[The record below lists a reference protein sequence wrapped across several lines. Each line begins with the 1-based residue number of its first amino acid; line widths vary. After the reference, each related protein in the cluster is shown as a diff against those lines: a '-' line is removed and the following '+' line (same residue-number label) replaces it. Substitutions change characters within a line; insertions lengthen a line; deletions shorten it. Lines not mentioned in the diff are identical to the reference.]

1 MPRATL
7 TPDKIERLSEEETA
21 LEARLTKIR
30 AEKERSQQELEER
43 REVLVGRTVLAL
55 EAAGALEKGWLKA
68 VLAEH
73 LKAKKDRVLF
83 DLDPVTPEPRNA
95 PERSERTAEQR
106 QVTPAQDDDAPLRA
120 E

>member
-7 TPDKIERLSEEETA
+7 TPEKIERLSEEEAT

-30 AEKERSQQELEER
+30 SEKERSKQELEER

-55 EAAGALEKGWLKA
+55 EAAGALEEGWLEG

-83 DLDPVTPEPRNA
+83 DLDPIPEPRGT
-95 PERSERTAEQR
+95 PKRSERTAEQN
-106 QVTPAQDDDAPLRA
+106 QVTPAQNDDATPGA